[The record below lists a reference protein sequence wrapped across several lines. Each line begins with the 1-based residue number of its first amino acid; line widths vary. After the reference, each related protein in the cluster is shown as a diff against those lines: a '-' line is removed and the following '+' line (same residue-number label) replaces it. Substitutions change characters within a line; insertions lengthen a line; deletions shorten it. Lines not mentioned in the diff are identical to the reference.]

1 MSELKPIFE
10 NWNVEIKRSLEP
22 YDSIVFMSEHG
33 HGTSEITDVE
43 LNTIERAF
51 QFMTLFLIDN
61 GRPDLKAELVEAIES
76 ITVRTNSTM
85 GTGVEPV
92 SYIEKRKVLEAI
104 NTIIGESLCEHGKSM
119 TDYCEP
125 CGRINNA

>member
-22 YDSIVFMSEHG
+22 YDSIVFMSENV

-43 LNTIERAF
+43 LNTIERAI

-61 GRPDLKAELVEAIES
+61 GRPDLKAELVDEFNLRISRA
-76 ITVRTNSTM
+76 
-85 GTGVEPV
+85 EP
-92 SYIEKRKVLEAI
+92 YLKDQNVLHKADIRQIFREAI
-104 NTIIGESLCEHGKSM
+104 NTIMGDTE
-119 TDYCEP
+119 
-125 CGRINNA
+125 